1 MAATGGGSRA
11 PVTRQLLDE
20 AGRFDFFQAV
30 RLTAL
35 AAWEEARRRGAPP
48 PEPLGGDAMPADE
61 PVRFTV
67 PASLAYPASPIVRIG
82 PLRRERV
89 FESKGGSPH
98 PGPVRAPQS
107 GRGEGDR
114 RSQEDHTAGPPE
126 MAVSFLGLIG
136 PAGVLP
142 QHYTSLV
149 IARVRNKDYA
159 LRQFCDIF
167 HHRLVSLFYRAWEKY
182 RYPLVYERRQRRGET
197 GTDAFTQALLSLVG
211 LGTPGLAGRAAF
223 DDEVLLYYG
232 GHFAH
237 FPRSVAVLEQIV
249 ADYFA
254 LPARVEQFQGQW
266 LRLEPDDVSEVPS
279 RRNPAGR
286 NVELGRTLIVG
297 QRVWNVESS
306 FRVRLGPLDYRQF
319 CRFFPTAAAF
329 QTLGQLVRTYVG
341 TQYDFSVQL
350 VLAAPEVPWCRL
362 GHRPDPARLGWNT
375 WLRSRTF
382 AHDVDD
388 AIFSAKG

>member
-1 MAATGGGSRA
+1 MAATRGGSRA
-11 PVTRQLLDE
+11 PLARQLLDE

-48 PEPLGGDAMPADE
+48 PEPLGGDAVPADE

-67 PASLAYPASPIVRIG
+67 PASLAFPASPIVRIG
-82 PLRRERV
+82 APWGERAG
-89 FESKGGSPH
+89 SGGSSPH
-98 PGPVRAPQS
+98 PGPLRAPQS
-107 GRGEGDR
+107 GRGEG
-114 RSQEDHTAGPPE
+114 EGAHAAGPVE

-159 LRQFCDIF
+159 LRQFYDIF

-182 RYPLVYERRQRRGET
+182 RYELVYERRQRRGET
-197 GTDAFTQALLSLVG
+197 EPDAFTQALLSLVG
-211 LGTPGLAGRAAF
+211 LGTPRLAGRAAF
-223 DDEVLLYYG
+223 DDEALLYYS

-237 FPRSVAVLEQIV
+237 FPRSVAALEQIV

-254 LPARVEQFQGQW
+254 LPARVHQFQGQW

-279 RRNPAGR
+279 RRHPAGR
-286 NVELGRTLIVG
+286 NAELGRTLIVG

-306 FRVRLGPLDYRQF
+306 FRVRLGPLNYGQF
-319 CRFFPTAAAF
+319 CRFFPPAAAF

-341 TQYDFSVQL
+341 PQYDFSVQL

-362 GHRPDPARLGWNT
+362 GHRPDPPRLGWNT
-375 WLRSRTF
+375 WVRSRTF
-382 AHDVDD
+382 AHDADD
-388 AIFSAKG
+388 AIFSVKG